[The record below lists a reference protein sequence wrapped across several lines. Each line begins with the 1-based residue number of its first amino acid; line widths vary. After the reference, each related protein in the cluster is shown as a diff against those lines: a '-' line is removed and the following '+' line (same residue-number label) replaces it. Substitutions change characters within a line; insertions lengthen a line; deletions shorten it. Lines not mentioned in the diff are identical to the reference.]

1 MAKGLPGW
9 QRLVK
14 RFVAPLSPAD
24 QAQPREN
31 APMRQPHHRQR
42 IFLRQWRK
50 HRGYSLEQMA
60 DRMRMNKGALSRIE
74 RGERPYSQ
82 DFLEAASEILMTDPA
97 SLLMRDPSD
106 PEGIWTLWDRVAE
119 VDKPHVSQIVET
131 FARQRKTGTDR
142 E

>member
-1 MAKGLPGW
+1 
-9 QRLVK
+9 
-14 RFVAPLSPAD
+14 
-24 QAQPREN
+24 
-31 APMRQPHHRQR
+31 
-42 IFLRQWRK
+42 
-50 HRGYSLEQMA
+50 MA